1 VALGDKVF
9 GTDSVNT
16 RTKMIKRQMYSRAGF
31 ALPPDPAQ
39 LTPRSVTTE
48 SATEPLN

>member
-1 VALGDKVF
+1 
-9 GTDSVNT
+9 
-16 RTKMIKRQMYSRAGF
+16 MIKRQIYGRAGF
-31 ALPPDPAQ
+31 ALLLPPPDSAQ